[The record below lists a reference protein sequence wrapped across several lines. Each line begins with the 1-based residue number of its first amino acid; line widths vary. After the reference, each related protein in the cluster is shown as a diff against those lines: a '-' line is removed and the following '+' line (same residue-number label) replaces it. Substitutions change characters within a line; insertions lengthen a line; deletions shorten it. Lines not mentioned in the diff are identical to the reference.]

1 MDFYGIYPP
10 VITPYSDD
18 HTINEDGFA
27 AMIEHLITSGVHGIV
42 IGGTTGEYYAQT
54 IEERERMLAE
64 ARVAELEAALADRL
78 DGARVQDALLL
89 FARGARWSAGACEA
103 GACA

>member
-27 AMIEHLITSGVHGIV
+27 EMIEHLIASGVHLSLIH
-42 IGGTTGEYYAQT
+42 I
-54 IEERERMLAE
+54 
-64 ARVAELEAALADRL
+64 
-78 DGARVQDALLL
+78 
-89 FARGARWSAGACEA
+89 
-103 GACA
+103 